1 MQLYTKALSR
11 GDASV
16 NNRYWLQTSQC
27 YLTTAGP
34 ATPVATSA
42 VTIMVNQELQ
52 SKAVRRLLFPIVSTN
67 KLPM

>member
-1 MQLYTKALSR
+1 M
-11 GDASV
+11 
-16 NNRYWLQTSQC
+16 NNQYWLQTSQC